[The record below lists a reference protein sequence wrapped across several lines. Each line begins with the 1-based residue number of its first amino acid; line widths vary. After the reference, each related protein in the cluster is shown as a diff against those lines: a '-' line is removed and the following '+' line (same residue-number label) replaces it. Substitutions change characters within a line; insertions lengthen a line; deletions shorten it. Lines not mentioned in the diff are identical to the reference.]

1 VIRKALAA
9 RWQNAAMPSGE
20 NKIVPITDFRKQ
32 AYLDWLCTPPK
43 ERTPSTKVALAET
56 IGVTHRTLN
65 NWTDDKE
72 FLEEWEKRYLK
83 SIGDPSRKSQ
93 IMDTLLRTATDPD
106 DPKHVQAAKA
116 YFEIEGSLKPTRMEV
131 QVTQRPASELTDE
144 QLSELLTLNAKAEQ
158 EQREAS

>member
-1 VIRKALAA
+1 MRYMA
-9 RWQNAAMPSGE
+9 GE
-20 NKIVPITDFRKQ
+20 IVPTSDFRKQ

-43 ERTPSTKVALAET
+43 ERHPATKVAFAET

-65 NWTDDKE
+65 NWTDEKE

-83 SIGDPSRKSQ
+83 TIGDPSRKSQ

-116 YFEIEGSLKPTRMEV
+116 YFEIEGSIKPAKMDV
-131 QVTQRPASELTDE
+131 QIMQRPAKELSDA
-144 QLSELLTLNAKAEQ
+144 QLAELIALNAVAEQ
-158 EQREAS
+158 QQREAS

>member
-1 VIRKALAA
+1 MRYMA
-9 RWQNAAMPSGE
+9 SGE
-20 NKIVPITDFRKQ
+20 IIPISDFRKQ

-43 ERTPSTKVALAET
+43 ERHPSTKVAFAET

-72 FLEEWEKRYLK
+72 FLEEWEKRYLRT
-83 SIGDPSRKSQ
+83 IGDPSRKSQ

-116 YFEIEGSLKPTRMEV
+116 YFEIEGSIKPAKMDV
-131 QVTQRPASELTDE
+131 QVTQRPARELTDE
-144 QLSELLTLNAKAEQ
+144 QLAELVTLHVVAEQ
-158 EQREAS
+158 EQRGAS

>member
-1 VIRKALAA
+1 MRHMAA
-9 RWQNAAMPSGE
+9 ERT
-20 NKIVPITDFRKQ
+20 PITDFRKQ

-43 ERTPSTKVALAET
+43 DREPSTKVAFAET

-83 SIGDPSRKSQ
+83 TIGDPSRKSQ

-116 YFEIEGSLKPTRMEV
+116 YFEIEGSIKPAKMEV
-131 QVTQRPASELTDE
+131 QVTRPASQLTDE
-144 QLSELLTLNAKAEQ
+144 QLAELLSAKATE
-158 EQREAS
+158 EANARSLRVIGD